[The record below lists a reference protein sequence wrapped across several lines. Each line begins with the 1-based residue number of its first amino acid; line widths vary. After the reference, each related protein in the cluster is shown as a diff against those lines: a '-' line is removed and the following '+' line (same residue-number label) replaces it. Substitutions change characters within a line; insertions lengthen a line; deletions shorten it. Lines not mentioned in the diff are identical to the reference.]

1 MTWAEARIT
10 ADPRG
15 LDVGDYAFISSR
27 ALRGYPPAAIA
38 KMIGRPLETVQEAMF
53 MAPEREVRMP
63 VLKLAAPVV
72 EVVPS
77 PPGIPDRPRQIIEEI
92 SARYGFTSAQLTGE
106 RRYRALI
113 VARHHAVYDI
123 RSLGSFSYPQIGMM
137 FNCDHT
143 TMVGAFQSHLR
154 RVAAG
159 DPRLRDENPVYGET
173 ACC

>member
-77 PPGIPDRPRQIIEEI
+77 PPGIPDRARKVLDEIAARYDLTRGDLLGRRRRLSHTIPRQHAMHDMMVLRIYSVIRLGMI
-92 SARYGFTSAQLTGE
+92 FQRDHSTVLFG
-106 RRYRALI
+106 YRA
-113 VARHHAVYDI
+113 H
-123 RSLGSFSYPQIGMM
+123 
-137 FNCDHT
+137 
-143 TMVGAFQSHLR
+143 R
-154 RVAAG
+154 RRLA
-159 DPRLRDENPVYGET
+159 DSDSRLRL
-173 ACC
+173 